1 MTDSTPVRPWH
12 RRTAADPAGA
22 PVGTAAVVL
31 ALALAACTP
40 HGDGLAMTGYAE
52 AELVYVAATSAGV
65 LDQVA
70 VQRGDSVTRGQLL
83 FTQDAD
89 AEALASGVALARRER
104 AEAQADN
111 LRKARRGA
119 ELQVLDEQLAQ
130 ARAAAAASAAALQRQ
145 RRLVEQGFVAELR
158 LDELLA
164 TRDRDAARVRELQAQ
179 RALAATATGRS
190 DEIAAAAAEAR
201 GSAAELALSRWHQ
214 AQRQRLAPADAV
226 VFDVVYR
233 SGEWVAAG
241 SPVVALLPPA
251 ALKVRFFVPE
261 PELGRAAVGAEVAL
275 SCSGCPA
282 GLSARIRWVS
292 PQAEFT
298 PPVIYSAGSRS
309 KLVFMVEAEPTAPG
323 TLKPGQPVD
332 VRFARAAS

>member
-1 MTDSTPVRPWH
+1 MNPPIPLPACTPR
-12 RRTAADPAGA
+12 G
-22 PVGTAAVVL
+22 AAVALLVL
-31 ALALAACTP
+31 TLAACAP
-40 HGDGLAMTGYAE
+40 HGDDAAMTGYAE

-70 VQRGDSVTRGQLL
+70 VQRGDKVTRGQLL
-83 FTQDAD
+83 FTLDAD
-89 AEALASGVALARRER
+89 AETLASGAAQARSER
-104 AEAQADN
+104 ALAQADN
-111 LRKARRGA
+111 LRKGRRVP
-119 ELQVLDEQLAQ
+119 ELQALDEQLAQ
-130 ARAAAAASAAALQRQ
+130 ARAAASASAVALQRQ
-145 RRLVEQGFVAELR
+145 QRLVEQGFVAALR
-158 LDELLA
+158 LDELVA
-164 TRDRDAARVRELQAQ
+164 SRDRDAARVRELQAQ

-201 GSAAELALSRWHQ
+201 GSAADLALAQWRQS
-214 AQRQRLAPADAV
+214 QRQRLAPADAV
-226 VFDVVYR
+226 VYDVVHR

-241 SPVVALLPPA
+241 APVMALLPPA

-261 PELGRAAVGAEVAL
+261 PELARAVVGTQVAV

-282 GLSARIRWVS
+282 GSSARIRWVS

-309 KLVFMVEAEPTAPG
+309 KLVFMVEADPSDPG
-323 TLKPGQPVD
+323 QLKPGQPLD